1 MPISID
7 QLAGG
12 GASERIERELQKI
25 AENVLDPNTKPDAT
39 RKLTIEITI
48 KPNDARQLGDAEIT
62 VKSSLAPAKGL
73 PSAFVFDWD
82 KNGKAVMQELKMG
95 RDRDQMALADD
106 GAVVD
111 GTGAPADKKVVNMSP
126 YR

>member
-12 GASERIERELQKI
+12 GASERIERELSKI

-48 KPNDARQLGDAEIT
+48 KPNEARQLGDAEIV

-73 PSAFVFDWD
+73 PSAFVFDFD
-82 KNGKAVMQELKMG
+82 RDGKAVMQELKMS
-95 RDRDQMALADD
+95 REKDQMALADD
-106 GAVVD
+106 GSVVD
-111 GTGAPADKKVVNMSP
+111 GTGSAPERKVANMSM